1 MDKIT
6 KDNLTDLAEIVS
18 NSPTPDPNQGD
29 QNQSASEPQA
39 GGSDEQT
46 VTGNEGETVTLG
58 Q

>member
-18 NSPTPDPNQGD
+18 NPPAPDPNQDD
-29 QNQSASEPQA
+29 QNQSSSEPQA
-39 GGSDEQT
+39 GASDEQT